1 MRPRR
6 PTPPRLPHSLRPGLQ
21 ALYDLPDIPPRPRMP
36 AASLFWRGAV
46 VAVVLA
52 ALLVL
57 PIRAAWAATADDDS
71 APARGSRWGL
81 GMAALTVHK
90 PYRGVEPDLIALP
103 LLVYESK
110 WWSVYGPSL
119 SLNLPSLGPVALSL
133 TTRLSHDGY
142 DASDSPS
149 LDGMQQRKDRL
160 WLGGSGTWRTGIAN
174 TTLEWMHDVSGYS
187 RGQRVGLS
195 VEHVF
200 DRGLF
205 ELIPRLGAAWLDRRY
220 VDYYYGVRPQEAR
233 AQRLPYR
240 PGASI
245 NVEAGLR
252 AACRVAHRD
261 SLFLDVGVDRF
272 GAQIRDSPLVDSAL
286 QSRIVLGY
294 VHVF

>member
-6 PTPPRLPHSLRPGLQ
+6 SAPPHLPHTLRPGLQ
-21 ALYDLPDIPPRPRMP
+21 ALFDLPDLPRQRTPR
-36 AASLFWRGAV
+36 ATLFWRS
-46 VAVVLA
+46 VAVAIALA
-52 ALLVL
+52 ALLAL
-57 PIRAAWAATADDDS
+57 PVHAAWADTGDAAD
-71 APARGSRWGL
+71 APASGARWGL
-81 GMAALTVHK
+81 GMAALSIQK
-90 PYRGVEPDLIALP
+90 PYRGVDPERVALP

-119 SLNLPSLGPVALSL
+119 SLNLPSLGPVAFSL

-142 DASDSPS
+142 DASDAPS
-149 LDGMQQRKDRL
+149 LDGMRQRKDRL
-160 WLGGSGTWRTGIAN
+160 WLGGSGKWRTGIAD

-187 RGQRVGLS
+187 RGQRVGVS

-200 DRGLF
+200 DLGLF
-205 ELIPRLGAAWLDRRY
+205 ELTPRLGAAWLDRRY
-220 VDYYYGVRPQEAR
+220 VDYYYGVRLQEAR

-240 PGASI
+240 AAATV

-252 AACRVAHRD
+252 AAYRVAHRD
-261 SLFLDVGVDRF
+261 SLFLDVGVDRL
-272 GAQIRDSPLVDSAL
+272 GAQIHASPLVGSAL

>member
-1 MRPRR
+1 MRSRR

-21 ALYDLPDIPPRPRMP
+21 ALYDLPDLPPRRRTPSALPFR
-36 AASLFWRGAV
+36 RGMV
-46 VAVVLA
+46 VAIVLA
-52 ALLVL
+52 ALLAL
-57 PIRAAWAATADDDS
+57 PIRAAWAATADDD
-71 APARGSRWGL
+71 APARGARWAL
-81 GMAALTVHK
+81 GMAALTVQK
-90 PYRGVEPDLIALP
+90 PYRGVEPELIALP

-119 SLNLPSLGPVALSL
+119 SLNLPSLGPVAFSL

-142 DASDSPS
+142 DASDAPS
-149 LDGMQQRKDRL
+149 LDGMRQRKDRL
-160 WLGGSGTWRTGIAN
+160 WLGGSGKWRTGIAD

-187 RGQRVGLS
+187 RGQRIGVS

-200 DRGLF
+200 DLGLF
-205 ELIPRLGAAWLDRRY
+205 ELTPRLGAAWLDRRY

-240 PGASI
+240 ADATV

-252 AACRVAHRD
+252 AAYRVAHRD
-261 SLFLDVGVDRF
+261 SLFLDVGMDRL
-272 GAQIRDSPLVDSAL
+272 GAQIRDSPLVGSAI